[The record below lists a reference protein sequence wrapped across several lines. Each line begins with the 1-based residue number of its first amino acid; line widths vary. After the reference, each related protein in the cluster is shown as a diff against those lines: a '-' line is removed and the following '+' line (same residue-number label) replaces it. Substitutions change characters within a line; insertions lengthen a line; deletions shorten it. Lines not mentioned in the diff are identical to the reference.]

1 MPSVRFAKSSARGS
15 TIQLMCALR
24 LTVGLAV
31 MFGAAG
37 CSGGASSSSS
47 TTTIVTTP
55 QPIAGDVERTTFA
68 ASLNVDLSKMT
79 RRASGLYVEDL
90 RTGTGPIA
98 ARERTVA
105 VKYIGWLPN
114 GKQFDTGEISVSLGK
129 NAVIRAW
136 EEGLLGMRVG
146 GVRRIVSPPNMA
158 YGNRGAGTDV
168 PPGAVLVFEMQMM
181 SVY

>member
-1 MPSVRFAKSSARGS
+1 MTA
-15 TIQLMCALR
+15 C
-24 LTVGLAV
+24 
-31 MFGAAG
+31 
-37 CSGGASSSSS
+37 GGGGSS
-47 TTTIVTTP
+47 TAATTVATIP

-68 ASLNVDLSKMT
+68 PSLNVDLTKMS

-90 RTGTGPIA
+90 RMGTGPIS

-114 GKQFDTGEISVSLGK
+114 GKQFDSGEISVSLGK
-129 NAVIRAW
+129 NSVIRAW

-158 YGNRGAGTDV
+158 YGNRGAGSDV
-168 PPGAVLVFEMQMM
+168 PPNSVLVFEMQMM